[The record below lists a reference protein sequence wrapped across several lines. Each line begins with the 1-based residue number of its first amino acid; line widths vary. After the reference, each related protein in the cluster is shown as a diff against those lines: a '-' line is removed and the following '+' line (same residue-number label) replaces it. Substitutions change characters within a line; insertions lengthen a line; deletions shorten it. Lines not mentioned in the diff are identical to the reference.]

1 VPVGRKQL
9 ASPAGRL
16 VCVPRIASVV
26 VLFALGCSAPA
37 GHGIHGEVE
46 LVVLHTAD
54 THSALFPFRERIGW
68 FDATHGLGTEG
79 SVERIGGFARLS
91 SLILE
96 ERARAERS
104 LVLDSGD
111 AFQGSLAFDAWGG
124 EAELRGLGALGVQA
138 QALGNHELDRGPESL
153 RERYRE
159 LATFPLLA
167 ANYVKDASSGIS
179 ELASR
184 FVVLDASGL
193 RVAVVGVGNVQS
205 VPELDERPNELG
217 VLAQSAAS
225 AVQGVVDELRPV
237 VDLVVAVTHVG
248 LDADRALVRATSG
261 LDAVF
266 GGHQHIALDAP
277 LWENDCGGSGEGTVR
292 DAWGHARRCTS
303 RPVPIVHSGAYGKY
317 LGRLALVLEDDPAR
331 LAETHDPLDGHEVT
345 SATFELFPVNA
356 GVPEDPRVNEL
367 LEPYRSGALE
377 RFGASDVLAFAPAFV
392 PRVGATGGDSPL
404 GNLAA
409 GAARRAAG
417 ADLAVIGSSSLRRD
431 LVSGPIDGEALER
444 SFPFDDPVL
453 HARVTG
459 AALLSVF
466 ERAASSAEARECRSP
481 VQVAGALVRFA
492 CPCEGPPCARVFVR
506 ETEIC
511 CTSDAD
517 CAPRSGACAPDMGG
531 VSRCFLPLAPNES
544 YTLATTGYLADGGSG
559 LFDPI
564 REIDRTLISE
574 GLREVVSNVL
584 AESAA
589 CPPAHRDCDGAC
601 PAALRAHVE
610 EEASYDGVAVAPA
623 DACRRAQTLCAVLP
637 CLDERAGAVRDGRV
651 RIEHP

>member
-1 VPVGRKQL
+1 
-9 ASPAGRL
+9 
-16 VCVPRIASVV
+16 VPRIASVV
-26 VLFALGCSAPA
+26 VLFALGCSDRT
-37 GHGIHGEVE
+37 GHGIHGEAE

-79 SVERIGGFARLS
+79 FVERIGGFARLAH
-91 SLILE
+91 LIE
-96 ERARAERS
+96 DERARAERA

-124 EAELRGLGALGVQA
+124 EAELLGLAALGVQA
-138 QALGNHELDRGPESL
+138 QALGNHELDRGLPNL

-167 ANYVKDASSGIS
+167 ANYVKDANTGIT
-179 ELASR
+179 ELASP

-193 RVAVVGVGNVQS
+193 RVAVVGVGNVRS
-205 VPELDERPNELG
+205 VPELAERPNELG
-217 VLAQSAAS
+217 VIAANAAS

-266 GGHQHIALDAP
+266 GGHQHVALDTP
-277 LWENDCGGSGEGTVR
+277 RWENDCGGSGEGTVR
-292 DAWGHARRCTS
+292 DAWGYTRRCTS

-317 LGRLALVLEDDPAR
+317 LGRLVLVLDDDPAH
-331 LAETHDPLDGHEVT
+331 LASTYDRLDGHEVT
-345 SATFELFPVNA
+345 SASFALVPAHA
-356 GVPEDPRVNEL
+356 GVPEDPRVNEV
-367 LEPYRSGALE
+367 LEPYRSSALE
-377 RFGASDVLAFAPAFV
+377 RFFASDVLAFAPAFV

-409 GAARRAAG
+409 GAARRAAD
-417 ADLAVIGSSSLRRD
+417 AALAVIGSSSLRRD
-431 LVSGPIDGEALER
+431 LVFGPVYAEALER

-453 HARVTG
+453 RVRVSG
-459 AALLSVF
+459 SDLLTAF

-492 CPCEGPPCARVFVR
+492 CPCEGPPCARVFAP
-506 ETEIC
+506 ESEIC
-511 CTSDAD
+511 CTNDAD
-517 CAPRSGACAPDMGG
+517 CTKVSGACGPGVGG
-531 VSRCFLPLAPNES
+531 VSRCFLPVAPGES
-544 YTLATTGYLADGGSG
+544 YELSTTGYLADGGSG

-564 REIDRTLISE
+564 RDLDRTPVAE
-574 GLREVVSNVL
+574 GLRELLTEAL
-584 AESAA
+584 AESAPCSPPPGDRDDA
-589 CPPAHRDCDGAC
+589 CPR
-601 PAALRAHVE
+601 ALVE
-610 EEASYDGVAVAPA
+610 HIEEHAIDDGVAFPPGNAWQ
-623 DACRRAQTLCAVLP
+623 RAQALCAVLP
-637 CLDERAGAVRDGRV
+637 CLDESAGAFRDGRI
-651 RIEHP
+651 RIERP